1 MRDDGYDIK
10 FKFPEGILG
19 FEDIK
24 EFIIKDSDHKP
35 FSIMQSV
42 DGEVSFLLTSPFNF
56 MEEYSPN
63 VQEEDWS
70 DIKAEHEDER
80 VILCII
86 NMHVEDYRNI
96 TANLKAPIILN
107 KKKLIGKQAISTNEE
122 HYLRYK
128 VFKGESC

>member
-1 MRDDGYDIK
+1 MRDETSIK

-24 EFIIKDSDHKP
+24 EFIIKDSEHKL

-42 DGEVSFLLTSPFNF
+42 NEEISFLVTSPFNF
-56 MEEYSPN
+56 LEEYLPN
-63 VQEEDWS
+63 IQEKDWL
-70 DIKAEHEDER
+70 DIQAENEDER

-86 NMHVEDYRNI
+86 NMYVKNYKDI

-122 HYLRYK
+122 HYLRYR
-128 VFKGESC
+128 VFKEESC

>member
-1 MRDDGYDIK
+1 MRDEASIR

-24 EFIIKDSDHKP
+24 EFIIKDSEHKP

-42 DGEVSFLLTSPFNF
+42 DGEVSFLVTSPFNF
-56 MEEYSPN
+56 LEEYLPN
-63 VQEEDWS
+63 IQEEDWV

-80 VILCII
+80 VILCIV
-86 NMHVEDYRNI
+86 NVYVKNYKDI

-107 KKKLIGKQAISTNEE
+107 KRKLIGKQAISTNEE

-128 VFKGESC
+128 VFKEESC